1 MSTYGSTPA
10 TGEPDPHGSR
20 AATGALHGDA
30 PATGGRTPYQNVQ
43 DSPEFAALR
52 SRFRRFV
59 FPAAAFFL
67 VWYFTYV
74 LLAAYAPGF
83 MGTKVLG
90 NITIGLLF
98 GLGQF
103 VTTFAITTAY
113 VRWANKDFD
122 PHATSLRERIEGP
135 DAPGHQAGGH

>member
-1 MSTYGSTPA
+1 M
-10 TGEPDPHGSR
+10 
-20 AATGALHGDA
+20 HGDA